1 MFASRARSECL
12 IAWRSPWPLCTVPV
26 AQFGGGDFTNT
37 RRILLALV
45 MAAIMAGLLT
55 LLVFKRLR
63 AGMGQ
68 SQVSK
73 IVAASNN
80 LPPGVALAAKD
91 VVLIDWPSDVP
102 LTGSFTKADDVLGHP
117 LLHGLG
123 AKEPVLQRDLAL
135 EGSGIGLSTK
145 IPPGMRATAIRSN
158 EIVGVAG
165 FLYPGSHV
173 DVLATYN
180 LPGGTGAI
188 TQTALQDVE
197 VLTAGQTIEPDPQ
210 GKPQQVNVVTLL
222 LTPEDSQKLQLAS
235 TQGAIQFVLRN
246 GTDKKTVDLHPARLD
261 QLVAM
266 AKPPAAPVKAGRRT
280 PVAAA
285 RPTYVL
291 EVIQGTQKTVH
302 RFDEDKK
309 ETGKQQ

>member
-1 MFASRARSECL
+1 M
-12 IAWRSPWPLCTVPV
+12 
-26 AQFGGGDFTNT
+26 
-37 RRILLALV
+37 LAFI
-45 MAAIMAGLLT
+45 MAAILAT
-55 LLVFKRLR
+55 AFTWVVFKRLR
-63 AGMGQ
+63 AGAQ
-68 SQVSK
+68 RPVSQ
-73 IVAASNN
+73 IVAAAND
-80 LPPGVALAAKD
+80 LPAGVALADKD
-91 VVLIDWPSDVP
+91 VTMLDWPSDVP
-102 LTGSFTKADDVLGHP
+102 LPGSFSKKEDVLGHP
-117 LLHGLG
+117 LIHSIG
-123 AKEPVLQRDLAL
+123 AKEPIVKRDLGL

-145 IPPGMRATAIRSN
+145 IPPGMRATAIKSN

-173 DVLATYN
+173 DVLATLNMPGNAGN
-180 LPGGTGAI
+180 L
-188 TQTALQDVE
+188 TQTVLQDVE

-210 GKPQQVNVVTLL
+210 GKPQQVDVVTLL

-266 AKPPAAPVKAGRRT
+266 AKPPAPAVKIGRRI

-302 RFDEDKK
+302 KFDESKN